1 MREALRLFSPA
12 KVNLFFRVL
21 CKRADGYHDIASLY
35 HAISLGDVV
44 TVSLSDAD
52 HITCDDPLIPC
63 DEKNLTSKALHVFRK
78 MTGFAQ
84 KVHIHLEKRIPME
97 AGLGGGSSNAA
108 TVLFALNQLSSFR
121 VEDALLSEW
130 ASTFSSDAPFFFS
143 HGAAY
148 CEGRGEKLTCLPAQ
162 APVSFWIAK
171 PSTGLS
177 TPRVYGACKPDSFP
191 QRDPQEYLQRA
202 LRGDLETF
210 NDLEHPAFSL
220 MPSLEELKISLQA
233 LGFERVT
240 MTGSGTAFMCF
251 GREPASFVLP
261 AVRFFPVHFIQ
272 RTPQQW
278 YEFPSV

>member
-1 MREALRLFSPA
+1 MKQPLRLFSPA

-35 HAISLGDVV
+35 QAISLGDVV
-44 TVSLSDAD
+44 TVALSDED
-52 HITCDDPLIPC
+52 YITCDDPLIPC
-63 DEKNLTSKALHVFRK
+63 DERNLASKALRVFRK
-78 MTGFAQ
+78 MTGFAE

-108 TVLFALNQLSSFR
+108 TVLYALNQLSSFR
-121 VEDALLSEW
+121 VVDAVLSEW

-143 HGAAY
+143 QGSAY

-162 APVSFWIAK
+162 APIAFWIAK
-171 PSTGLS
+171 PEKGLS
-177 TPRVYGACKPDSFP
+177 TPRVYGACKPDLFP
-191 QRDPQEYLQRA
+191 QRDPQEYLQKA

-210 NDLEHPAFSL
+210 NDLEHPAFAL
-220 MPSLEELKISLQA
+220 MPTLEELKLSLQA

-251 GREPASFVLP
+251 GREPASSVLP
-261 AVRFFPVHFIQ
+261 AVRFFPVRFLQ
-272 RTPQQW
+272 RAAQQW
-278 YEFPSV
+278 YEFPFV